1 MNSKTLQLLVQA
13 SAAQLSTMKV
23 VVEITRRQPASKDND
38 KMEKLVKEM
47 IDQHEH
53 FIDEIRAELVKLEAK
68 SDVG

>member
-1 MNSKTLQLLVQA
+1 
-13 SAAQLSTMKV
+13 MKV